1 MYQSY
6 LNWVGSGGELGFTRD
21 VFSGNPIPSSA
32 YEISTANITES
43 FSPLLGADAT
53 LLNNMTL
60 GLKYQRMRNLNL
72 NISSYQLVE
81 TRSDDI
87 TLSVGYKYADF
98 NRVLK
103 MKKKGDFSH
112 DLTVRLDLSR
122 RLNQSLIRKIDDLSS
137 QMTTGA
143 SVQGI
148 QFSADYAFSRSV
160 TFRAFYDLQIN
171 DPLVSSASYPTS
183 NSNYGISLRFSL
195 QQ

>member
-1 MYQSY
+1 
-6 LNWVGSGGELGFTRD
+6 
-21 VFSGNPIPSSA
+21 
-32 YEISTANITES
+32 
-43 FSPLLGADAT
+43 
-53 LLNNMTL
+53 
-60 GLKYQRMRNLNL
+60 MRNLNL